1 MTDQAS
7 IRLEVEDHVARVT
20 LDRPE
25 ARNAMDVAM
34 LDRLP
39 EILSELAGDAGVRC
53 IVLTGAGEKAF
64 CAGGDVRGLEDGGG
78 GGERAAPDPSRLA
91 DRINGWAQA
100 SVLLHEMPKPTLGAI
115 NGTAAGAGMG
125 LALACDLRI
134 GCEHSRFI
142 TTFARIAMSGDFGGS
157 HLLTQLVGTAKAR
170 ELYFLSD
177 PVSADEAFS
186 LGLLNWKVPAAE
198 LRERTR
204 ELALRLAALPAP
216 TQAAMKANLNASL
229 GSRLRDVVRLEAESM
244 ARTSTSPEAATAAA
258 AFFASRG
265 R

>member
-1 MTDQAS
+1 
-7 IRLEVEDHVARVT
+7 
-20 LDRPE
+20 
-25 ARNAMDVAM
+25 
-34 LDRLP
+34 
-39 EILSELAGDAGVRC
+39 
-53 IVLTGAGEKAF
+53 
-64 CAGGDVRGLEDGGG
+64 
-78 GGERAAPDPSRLA
+78 
-91 DRINGWAQA
+91 
-100 SVLLHEMPKPTLGAI
+100 
-115 NGTAAGAGMG
+115 
-125 LALACDLRI
+125 
-134 GCEHSRFI
+134 
-142 TTFARIAMSGDFGGS
+142 MSGDFGGS

-198 LRERTR
+198 LRKRTR

-244 ARTSTSPEAATAAA
+244 AKTSTSPEAAAAAA